1 MDKYQSAGAL
11 AQQLKPDRPVFGIR
25 PHAAGRAA
33 RWFLENFPGEVA
45 YAYKANHS
53 VFMVG
58 ALYGAGIRHFDVAS
72 LAELEDAA
80 TIPGA
85 HLHFMHPVKPRNAI
99 RRAYHDFGVR
109 CFALDTEDE
118 LAKIVEETTTA
129 AGPARDLQ
137 LFVRIAVPAKNSR
150 VPLERKFGITG
161 LKAARL
167 LVKTRQ
173 VADELGITF
182 HVGSQTTTPDAY
194 VMALAEVHKL
204 IVKAGVVVD
213 AIDVGGGFPSRYT
226 DSQPAPMSAFIDAI
240 KVGYE
245 KLPVAQACRL
255 ICEPGR
261 ALVAEAESLIVR
273 VDARR
278 GDELFI
284 NDGSYGALFD
294 AAHLNF
300 VFPVRLVGRDVPA
313 GEAFQG
319 FEFWGPTCDSI
330 DRMKGPFLLPASI
343 REGDYIEIGNLGAYG
358 RAIGGRFNGYG
369 DYLQAILQDEPMVS
383 MYEAQHA
390 GGGARVRLDDGV
402 AMPGATWCPAS
413 AFPELGSR
421 SGASWQR
428 GKDVRQPRSTCRPTS
443 RSWIRCAMMRSGRRR
458 RKSSSFHSG
467 WRRPSAMAAARRTGR
482 RRSWPRA
489 TSSSC
494 STTSCGASPISTTA
508 SPRCRSRASPSRW
521 PRPSTSSRRWWKA
534 WWKPDGCR
542 SCSAGSIR

>member
-1 MDKYQSAGAL
+1 MERYTSARAL
-11 AQQLKPDRPVFGIR
+11 IEALKPDRPVFGIR

-33 RWFLENFPGEVA
+33 KWFLQNFPGEVA

-53 VFMVG
+53 VFMIG
-58 ALYGAGIRHFDVAS
+58 ALYGAGITHFDVAS
-72 LAELEDAA
+72 IPELEDAA
-80 TIPGA
+80 TIPGVQ
-85 HLHFMHPVKPRNAI
+85 LHFMHPVKSRAAI
-99 RRAYHDFGVR
+99 RLAYHEYGIR

-118 LAKIVEETTTA
+118 LAKIMDETGGA
-129 AGPARDLQ
+129 KDLQ

-161 LKAARL
+161 QKAARL

-194 VMALAEVHKL
+194 ISALGEVHKL

-213 AIDVGGGFPSRYT
+213 AVDVGGGFPSRYS
-226 DSQPAPMSAFIDAI
+226 DSHPAPLAAFVEAI
-240 KVGYE
+240 KAGFDR
-245 KLPVAQACRL
+245 LPVAANCRL

-300 VFPVRLVGRDVPA
+300 VFPVRLVSRDVPA
-313 GEAFQG
+313 SEPMAP

-330 DRMKGPFLLPASI
+330 DRMKGPFMLPASI
-343 REGDYIEIGNLGAYG
+343 REGDYIEIGNVGAYG

-369 DYLQAILQDEPMVS
+369 SYLEGILLDEPMFT
-383 MYEAQHA
+383 MYGAEVPQAAQA
-390 GGGARVRLDDGV
+390 
-402 AMPGATWCPAS
+402 
-413 AFPELGSR
+413 
-421 SGASWQR
+421 
-428 GKDVRQPRSTCRPTS
+428 
-443 RSWIRCAMMRSGRRR
+443 
-458 RKSSSFHSG
+458 
-467 WRRPSAMAAARRTGR
+467 
-482 RRSWPRA
+482 
-489 TSSSC
+489 
-494 STTSCGASPISTTA
+494 
-508 SPRCRSRASPSRW
+508 
-521 PRPSTSSRRWWKA
+521 
-534 WWKPDGCR
+534 
-542 SCSAGSIR
+542 